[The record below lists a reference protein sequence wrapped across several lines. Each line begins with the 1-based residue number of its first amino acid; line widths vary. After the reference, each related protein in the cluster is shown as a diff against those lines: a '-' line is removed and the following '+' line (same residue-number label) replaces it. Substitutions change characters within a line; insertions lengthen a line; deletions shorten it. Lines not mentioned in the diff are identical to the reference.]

1 MSLQAWESDVEST
14 IVSKLHSE
22 VSQVMGSLGVSHNI
36 ERITD
41 DGLFSADIL
50 IEDDKV
56 IVEVDGPHHFTVNT
70 HQPLGECPA
79 LQVCLDQGAC
89 TLQLL
94 LVGLSTCHV
103 QPYLLLIETANR
115 LSSWLLKAFSQP
127 EVFCLCFA
135 AGATLCR
142 RELLAARGWTMLS
155 VPYFDW
161 VKGQGNINAQKQYLR
176 DLLVPHVKTVI
187 MED

>member
-1 MSLQAWESDVEST
+1 MAMLTLLMVEIADVDDCTLQAWESDVEST

-70 HQPLGECPA
+70 HQPLGQFFIACLHFA
-79 LQVCLDQGAC
+79 GQCLLQQ
-89 TLQLL
+89 
-94 LVGLSTCHV
+94 
-103 QPYLLLIETANR
+103 
-115 LSSWLLKAFSQP
+115 SSQHW
-127 EVFCLCFA
+127 
-135 AGATLCR
+135 
-142 RELLAARGWTMLS
+142 
-155 VPYFDW
+155 
-161 VKGQGNINAQKQYLR
+161 
-176 DLLVPHVKTVI
+176 
-187 MED
+187 

>member
-1 MSLQAWESDVEST
+1 MTFFQAWESDVEST

-70 HQPLGECPA
+70 HQPLGESLGIHGSHLPHTCVF
-79 LQVCLDQGAC
+79 LSVLC
-89 TLQLL
+89 L
-94 LVGLSTCHV
+94 LVACYIYGYQMRFSFMSIHGMLLMHAFAWSLNGL
-103 QPYLLLIETANR
+103 I
-115 LSSWLLKAFSQP
+115 SSS
-127 EVFCLCFA
+127 
-135 AGATLCR
+135 GATLCR

-161 VKGQGNINAQKQYLR
+161 VKGQGNVAAQKQYLR
-176 DLLVPHVKTVI
+176 DLLSPCVKTVI

>member
-70 HQPLGECPA
+70 HQPLGECYA
-79 LQVCLDQGAC
+79 LQVCFDQGAC
-89 TLQLL
+89 SLQPLL
-94 LVGLSTCHV
+94 FDCLHV
-103 QPYLLLIETANR
+103 MCNYIY
-115 LSSWLLKAFSQP
+115 
-127 EVFCLCFA
+127 C
-135 AGATLCR
+135 
-142 RELLAARGWTMLS
+142 
-155 VPYFDW
+155 
-161 VKGQGNINAQKQYLR
+161 
-176 DLLVPHVKTVI
+176 
-187 MED
+187 

>member
-1 MSLQAWESDVEST
+1 M
-14 IVSKLHSE
+14 
-22 VSQVMGSLGVSHNI
+22 
-36 ERITD
+36 
-41 DGLFSADIL
+41 
-50 IEDDKV
+50 
-56 IVEVDGPHHFTVNT
+56 
-70 HQPLGECPA
+70 QPC
-79 LQVCLDQGAC
+79 
-89 TLQLL
+89 
-94 LVGLSTCHV
+94 
-103 QPYLLLIETANR
+103 LLLIVPGIVKLVAERYFHDPSFVAY
-115 LSSWLLKAFSQP
+115 
-127 EVFCLCFA
+127 A

>member
-1 MSLQAWESDVEST
+1 MGALHCESV
-14 IVSKLHSE
+14 
-22 VSQVMGSLGVSHNI
+22 
-36 ERITD
+36 
-41 DGLFSADIL
+41 L
-50 IEDDKV
+50 IKEHA
-56 IVEVDGPHHFTVNT
+56 P
-70 HQPLGECPA
+70 
-79 LQVCLDQGAC
+79 

-94 LVGLSTCHV
+94 LDGLSVRHV
-103 QPYLLLIETANR
+103 QPYLLLIVTANR
-115 LSSWLLKAFSQP
+115 QKVTANRQKAFPQP
-127 EVFCLCFA
+127 EFLCLCFA

-161 VKGQGNINAQKQYLR
+161 VKGQGNINAQRQYLR

>member
-1 MSLQAWESDVEST
+1 MLQAWESDVEST

-70 HQPLGECPA
+70 HQPLGEFSIVSICI
-79 LQVCLDQGAC
+79 LQADFHCLP
-89 TLQLL
+89 LQ
-94 LVGLSTCHV
+94 STG
-103 QPYLLLIETANR
+103 E
-115 LSSWLLKAFSQP
+115 
-127 EVFCLCFA
+127 
-135 AGATLCR
+135 
-142 RELLAARGWTMLS
+142 
-155 VPYFDW
+155 
-161 VKGQGNINAQKQYLR
+161 
-176 DLLVPHVKTVI
+176 
-187 MED
+187 

>member
-1 MSLQAWESDVEST
+1 MFATFCVGAASPTLLTVQVADVDVCMSQAWESDVEST

-70 HQPLGECPA
+70 HQPLGEFYIA
-79 LQVCLDQGAC
+79 
-89 TLQLL
+89 
-94 LVGLSTCHV
+94 
-103 QPYLLLIETANR
+103 R
-115 LSSWLLKAFSQP
+115 LAVS
-127 EVFCLCFA
+127 
-135 AGATLCR
+135 
-142 RELLAARGWTMLS
+142 
-155 VPYFDW
+155 
-161 VKGQGNINAQKQYLR
+161 
-176 DLLVPHVKTVI
+176 
-187 MED
+187 

>member
-1 MSLQAWESDVEST
+1 MITLLTCLTRNMFDIRGCMLQAWESDVEST

-70 HQPLGECPA
+70 HQPLGEVP
-79 LQVCLDQGAC
+79 
-89 TLQLL
+89 LL
-94 LVGLSTCHV
+94 S
-103 QPYLLLIETANR
+103 
-115 LSSWLLKAFSQP
+115 
-127 EVFCLCFA
+127 
-135 AGATLCR
+135 
-142 RELLAARGWTMLS
+142 
-155 VPYFDW
+155 
-161 VKGQGNINAQKQYLR
+161 
-176 DLLVPHVKTVI
+176 
-187 MED
+187 

>member
-1 MSLQAWESDVEST
+1 MCLQAWESDVEST

-50 IEDDKV
+50 VEDDKV

-70 HQPLGECPA
+70 HQPLGGCPA

-89 TLQLL
+89 TY
-94 LVGLSTCHV
+94 
-103 QPYLLLIETANR
+103 P
-115 LSSWLLKAFSQP
+115 
-127 EVFCLCFA
+127 A
-135 AGATLCR
+135 A
-142 RELLAARGWTMLS
+142 AARWTVYMS
-155 VPYFDW
+155 CATIFTAD
-161 VKGQGNINAQKQYLR
+161 R
-176 DLLVPHVKTVI
+176 DCQ
-187 MED
+187 

>member
-1 MSLQAWESDVEST
+1 MVQIPDVDVCVSQAWESDVEST

-70 HQPLGECPA
+70 HQPLGE
-79 LQVCLDQGAC
+79 
-89 TLQLL
+89 
-94 LVGLSTCHV
+94 LSI
-103 QPYLLLIETANR
+103 LM
-115 LSSWLLKAFSQP
+115 
-127 EVFCLCFA
+127 FA
-135 AGATLCR
+135 
-142 RELLAARGWTMLS
+142 E
-155 VPYFDW
+155 
-161 VKGQGNINAQKQYLR
+161 I
-176 DLLVPHVKTVI
+176 LVPMYTALVS
-187 MED
+187 DA

>member
-50 IEDDKV
+50 VEDDKV

-79 LQVCLDQGAC
+79 LQGCFDQGA
-89 TLQLL
+89 
-94 LVGLSTCHV
+94 
-103 QPYLLLIETANR
+103 
-115 LSSWLLKAFSQP
+115 
-127 EVFCLCFA
+127 
-135 AGATLCR
+135 
-142 RELLAARGWTMLS
+142 
-155 VPYFDW
+155 
-161 VKGQGNINAQKQYLR
+161 
-176 DLLVPHVKTVI
+176 
-187 MED
+187 

>member
-1 MSLQAWESDVEST
+1 MEST

-70 HQPLGECPA
+70 HQPLGE
-79 LQVCLDQGAC
+79 
-89 TLQLL
+89 
-94 LVGLSTCHV
+94 
-103 QPYLLLIETANR
+103 
-115 LSSWLLKAFSQP
+115 
-127 EVFCLCFA
+127 FCLLYFVCSFA
-135 AGATLCR
+135 FVSLC
-142 RELLAARGWTMLS
+142 S
-155 VPYFDW
+155 
-161 VKGQGNINAQKQYLR
+161 GQ
-176 DLLVPHVKTVI
+176 
-187 MED
+187 